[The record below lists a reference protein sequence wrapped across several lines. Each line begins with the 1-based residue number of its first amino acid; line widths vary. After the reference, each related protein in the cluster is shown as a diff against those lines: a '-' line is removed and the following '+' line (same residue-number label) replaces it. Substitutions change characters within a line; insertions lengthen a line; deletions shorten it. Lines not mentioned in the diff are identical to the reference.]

1 MPQEVHPDGHT
12 GGLAVSA
19 PKSKGQGAKPVG
31 LEVSLAIAE
40 AVKLAEAEVV
50 AAYPIT
56 PQTHI
61 VEHLSDLVA
70 NGELTAEYV
79 PVESEQSAMSACIGA
94 AAAGARTFT
103 STSSQGLLLMAEM
116 LPIAATLRLPIV
128 MAMVNRAISGP
139 INIWN
144 DHSDVMSVRDC
155 GWIQVFAET
164 GQEAVDLTIMS
175 FRIAEDKGVMLPF
188 IVNLDG
194 FTLSHF
200 IEPIIFPEAAAVRRF
215 LPPYETA
222 HKLDIKKPLSLGA
235 LGGPEVYTEAR
246 QALDKALTTVK
257 PRVQKVFDD
266 FAKAFGRQYKL
277 VETYRTEGA
286 ETILVT
292 MGSISET
299 AMTAVDEMREAGRKV
314 GLVRLRLWRPF
325 PVEEFR
331 AAVAGAKSLAV
342 IDRAMIPGFPE
353 GPVATEIRALLY
365 HEKTRPRMTNF
376 ILGLGGRDVPRNHFK
391 YIVEKVK
398 ELGASG
404 RQGRYEI
411 VGVLE

>member
-1 MPQEVHPDGHT
+1 
-12 GGLAVSA
+12 VSA
-19 PKSKGQGAKPVG
+19 PKGTKPVG
-31 LEVSLAIAE
+31 LEVSVAIAE
-40 AVKLAEAEVV
+40 AVKLAETEVV

-70 NGELTAEYV
+70 NGELDAQYV
-79 PVESEQSAMSACIGA
+79 PVESEQSAMSACIGSS
-94 AAAGARTFT
+94 AAGARSFT
-103 STSSQGLLLMAEM
+103 ATSSQGLLLLAEM
-116 LPIAATLRLPIV
+116 LYIASTMRLPIV
-128 MAMVNRAISGP
+128 MAIVNRAISAP

-155 GWIQVFAET
+155 GWIQVFAEN

-175 FRIAEDKGVMLPF
+175 FRIAEDPGVMLPV

-200 IEPIIFPEAAAVRRF
+200 TEPIILPEAGQVRGF
-215 LPPYETA
+215 LPPYQTT
-222 HKLDIKKPLSLGA
+222 HKLDINNPLSFGA
-235 LGGPEVYTEAR
+235 SGMPEVYTEAR
-246 QALDKALTTVK
+246 RALDLALLGAK
-257 PRVQKVFDD
+257 PRVQEIFND
-266 FAKAFGRQYKL
+266 FAKTFGRQYKL
-277 VETYRTEGA
+277 VETYKTEGA
-286 ETILVT
+286 EIILVT

-299 AMTAVDEMREAGRKV
+299 AMTAIDEMREGGEKV

-331 AAVAGAKSLAV
+331 AAVAGAKNIAV
-342 IDRAMIPGFPE
+342 IDRHMVLGFPE
-353 GPVATEIRALLY
+353 GPVATEIRALMY
-365 HEKTRPRMTNF
+365 HEKDRPRMTNF
-376 ILGLGGRDVPRNHFK
+376 VLGLGGRDVPRNHFK

-404 RQGRYEI
+404 RQGHYEI

>member
-1 MPQEVHPDGHT
+1 M
-12 GGLAVSA
+12 SA
-19 PKSKGQGAKPVG
+19 PKAKLVG
-31 LEVSLAIAE
+31 LEVSLALAE

-61 VEHLSDLVA
+61 VEHLSELVA
-70 NGELTAEYV
+70 NGELAAEYV

-94 AAAGARTFT
+94 SAAGARTFT

-116 LPIAATLRLPIV
+116 LYIASALRLPIV

-144 DHSDVMSVRDC
+144 DHSDTMSVRDC
-155 GWIQVFAET
+155 GWVQVFAET
-164 GQEAVDLTIMS
+164 GQEAVDLTIMA
-175 FRIAEDKGVMLPF
+175 FRIAEDSKVTLPL

-200 IEPIIFPEAAAVRRF
+200 IEPVTFPEAEAVRRF
-215 LPPYETA
+215 LPPFETT
-222 HKLDIKKPLSLGA
+222 HKLDLGNPMTMGA
-235 LGGPEVYTEAR
+235 LGGPEVYTEIRRAMDL
-246 QALDKALTTVK
+246 ALLGAK
-257 PRVQKVFDD
+257 PHVQRIFDD
-266 FAKAFGRQYKL
+266 FAKTFGRQYKL
-277 VETYRTEGA
+277 VETYRTEDA

-292 MGSISET
+292 MGSISGT
-299 AMTAVDEMREAGRKV
+299 AMDAVDEMREAGEKV
-314 GLVRLRLWRPF
+314 GLVRIRLWRPF

-331 AAVAGAKSLAV
+331 AAVAGAKKLAV
-342 IDRAMIPGFPE
+342 VDRAMTLGFPE
-353 GPVATEIRALLY
+353 GPVATEIRALMY
-365 HEKTRPRMTNF
+365 HEKDRPQMTNF
-376 ILGLGGRDVPRNHFK
+376 VLGLGGRDIPRNHFK

-398 ELGASG
+398 ELGPSG
-404 RQGRYEI
+404 RQGRYEM

>member
-1 MPQEVHPDGHT
+1 
-12 GGLAVSA
+12 VSA
-19 PKSKGQGAKPVG
+19 PKGKNKGGKPIG

-61 VEHLSDLVA
+61 VEHLSELVA
-70 NGELTAEYV
+70 NGELEAEYV

-116 LPIAATLRLPIV
+116 LYIASMLRLPIV

-139 INIWN
+139 LNIWN
-144 DHSDVMSVRDC
+144 DHSDAMSVRDC

-164 GQEAVDLTIMS
+164 GQEAVDLTLMA
-175 FRIAEDKGVMLPF
+175 FRIAEDPEVMLPL

-200 IEPIIFPEAAAVRRF
+200 IEPVILPEAAAVRRF

-222 HKLDIKKPLSLGA
+222 HKLDIKNPMSLGA

-246 QALDKALTTVK
+246 RAMDLTLVSAK
-257 PRVQKVFDD
+257 PRVQRVFDD
-266 FAKAFGRQYKL
+266 FARDFGRQYKL

-299 AMTAVDEMREAGRKV
+299 AMTAVDELREAGQKV

-325 PVEEFR
+325 PVDEFR
-331 AAVAGAKSLAV
+331 AAVAGAKNLAV
-342 IDRAMIPGFPE
+342 VDRAMILGFPE

-365 HEKTRPRMTNF
+365 HEKNRPHMTNF
-376 ILGLGGRDVPRNHFK
+376 VMGLGGRDVTRGHFK
-391 YIVEKVK
+391 HIVERVK

-404 RQGRYEI
+404 RQGHYEM